1 MPLQKVLLKPGVNK
15 EGTRYSREG
24 GWYDCDKVRFRQ
36 GTPEKIG
43 GWTRIG
49 TANFLGICRSL
60 WNWVTLSNQ
69 NLLGLGTNLK
79 FYINQ
84 GDAYYDVTP
93 IRATTAA
100 GDVTFAATNGS
111 STITVTDTAHGA
123 VVNDFV
129 TFSGAA
135 SLGGNVTA
143 SVLNQEYQ
151 IASVPTA
158 NTYTIEAKDTS
169 DATVTANSSD
179 TGNGGSSTVGAYQI
193 NTGPATVLPFVGWSA
208 GTWGSGTWGNSS
220 PISEDLRVWSQYNFG
235 EDLIFGHR
243 GGAVYFWDA
252 SSGVSNRATLLSA
265 EAGASNVPE
274 IQNSILVS
282 ENRFVFCFG
291 TNPLGSSA
299 IDPLLLRWSDQ
310 EDATNWT
317 PAATNQAGS
326 LRLSRGNR
334 ILTARQSRQE
344 ILVWTDSTL
353 YSLQYLGAPAVW
365 GAQVVGENISLASK
379 NAVAY
384 ANGVSYWMGRDHF
397 YKYDG
402 RSQTLRCDLR
412 RHVFGDFNYLQSP
425 QVFAGTNEGFN
436 EIWWFYCSATSTTV
450 DLYVVY
456 NYAEDI
462 WYYGTLGRTAWLD
475 SGTQEHPIAATYSNN
490 LVFHENGV
498 DDAETGTPAAISA
511 HITSAQFDL
520 DDGHKFAF
528 IWRVLPDITFEGST
542 AVAPQATLTLLP
554 QANSG
559 SGYNNPTSEGGS
571 NAGGITRSATVPV
584 EAYTEQLNIR
594 VRGRQLAM
602 KIESDALG
610 VQWQLGAP
618 RLDMRPDGRR

>member
-220 PISEDLRVWSQYNFG
+220 PISEDLRVWS
-235 EDLIFGHR
+235 
-243 GGAVYFWDA
+243 
-252 SSGVSNRATLLSA
+252 
-265 EAGASNVPE
+265 
-274 IQNSILVS
+274 
-282 ENRFVFCFG
+282 
-291 TNPLGSSA
+291 
-299 IDPLLLRWSDQ
+299 
-310 EDATNWT
+310 
-317 PAATNQAGS
+317 
-326 LRLSRGNR
+326 
-334 ILTARQSRQE
+334 
-344 ILVWTDSTL
+344 
-353 YSLQYLGAPAVW
+353 
-365 GAQVVGENISLASK
+365 
-379 NAVAY
+379 
-384 ANGVSYWMGRDHF
+384 
-397 YKYDG
+397 
-402 RSQTLRCDLR
+402 
-412 RHVFGDFNYLQSP
+412 
-425 QVFAGTNEGFN
+425 
-436 EIWWFYCSATSTTV
+436 
-450 DLYVVY
+450 
-456 NYAEDI
+456 
-462 WYYGTLGRTAWLD
+462 
-475 SGTQEHPIAATYSNN
+475 
-490 LVFHENGV
+490 
-498 DDAETGTPAAISA
+498 
-511 HITSAQFDL
+511 
-520 DDGHKFAF
+520 
-528 IWRVLPDITFEGST
+528 
-542 AVAPQATLTLLP
+542 
-554 QANSG
+554 
-559 SGYNNPTSEGGS
+559 
-571 NAGGITRSATVPV
+571 
-584 EAYTEQLNIR
+584 
-594 VRGRQLAM
+594 
-602 KIESDALG
+602 
-610 VQWQLGAP
+610 
-618 RLDMRPDGRR
+618 